1 MEKLKGR
8 RASCLRSH
16 SKKMSAG
23 LNVDTSPS
31 ITGYSLSEA
40 RRLAERISENLP
52 SSESETSLSEMSE
65 NSASSKLTPE
75 QKELLEPEDE
85 FEEDELEE
93 GEIRQEEPAQREEII
108 PCLKANSSRS
118 LSVTNQDNTTLHLSV
133 YTENDERKIYIYADA
148 EFNLPVAAFREY
160 MNELLEDDILA
171 LERQRHDELEK
182 IVKASLALG
191 AFVAGGLILWLYYLI
206 ASLSRLR

>member
-1 MEKLKGR
+1 
-8 RASCLRSH
+8 
-16 SKKMSAG
+16 MSAD
-23 LNVDTSPS
+23 LNVDTSSS

-52 SSESETSLSEMSE
+52 TSESETSLSEMSE
-65 NSASSKLTPE
+65 NSASSKLTPQ

-93 GEIRQEEPAQREEII
+93 GEIRQETKQREETI

-118 LSVTNQDNTTLHLSV
+118 LSVTNEDNNTLHLSV
-133 YTENDERKIYIYADA
+133 YNENDERKIYIYADA

-171 LERQRHDELEK
+171 LERERHDELENM
-182 IVKASLALG
+182 VKASLAVG
-191 AFVAGGLILWLYYLI
+191 AVVAAGLILWLYYLI

>member
-1 MEKLKGR
+1 
-8 RASCLRSH
+8 
-16 SKKMSAG
+16 MSAG

-52 SSESETSLSEMSE
+52 SSESESSLSEMSE

-93 GEIRQEEPAQREEII
+93 GEIRQRVEEIKQREEII

-133 YTENDERKIYIYADA
+133 YTEEEERKVYIYADA

-182 IVKASLALG
+182 IVKASLAVG